1 MLCGTSKQIDE
12 RAKCVLNLKILSMIE
27 HDDVL
32 PCTVVQ
38 PIWQCVTFSP
48 VEVHPTEYNLNLSNT
63 SFCHHSS
70 IKEP

>member
-12 RAKCVLNLKILSMIE
+12 RAKCVLNLKILSTIE

-38 PIWQCVTFSP
+38 PGNAC
-48 VEVHPTEYNLNLSNT
+48 VHPTEYNLNLSNT